1 MAARTHDRLGYSRNG
16 VSEPAGDLRKR
27 GHGNFRGIHVSLHG
41 HGLSGRQPH
50 DRTGGYA
57 HANPVRQSVSVRGR
71 DRMVHAGYAARLL
84 AGAESEDAQEVFT
97 MVVGYI
103 ALPSELR
110 SLSYVVTT

>member
-1 MAARTHDRLGYSRNG
+1 
-16 VSEPAGDLRKR
+16 
-27 GHGNFRGIHVSLHG
+27 
-41 HGLSGRQPH
+41 
-50 DRTGGYA
+50 
-57 HANPVRQSVSVRGR
+57 
-71 DRMVHAGYAARLL
+71 MVHAGYAARLL